1 MTDLSATPPS
11 GPVARLPVFQTVAD
25 AYRFTLQRIG
35 QVLTAAIVP
44 FGISMS
50 LVVLNVGTGGTL
62 SHFTMLLDLFAYAVF
77 AVAWHRALLVGE
89 APSLIPRL
97 GYRQLRFWLMS
108 LLIPLILVGLVAVPA
123 VVLGYLAGGEAS
135 AVGLFLLPLVLCGL
149 YVAARF
155 SFVFPA
161 SAVDERFGL
170 GASWRTTAGN
180 AWRLIGAYL
189 LASLPMLLAVVV
201 LLALSGPML
210 GFGGLL
216 GGTGEAV
223 GPATGG
229 ALGILAIVAFS
240 VVNYIFAAVFVSLLS
255 LSFRTC
261 TGWVPHSGHLPP
273 GGSAPRDDGSGDARY
288 H

>member
-11 GPVARLPVFQTVAD
+11 GPVARLLVFQTVAD

-62 SHFTMLLDLFAYAVF
+62 SNFTGLLDFFAYAVF

-108 LLIPLILVGLVAVPA
+108 LLIPLILLGVVVVPA
-123 VVLGYLAGGEAS
+123 VGLGYLAGGQAS
-135 AVGLFLLPLVLCGL
+135 AAGLFLLPVVLCGL

-180 AWRLIGAYL
+180 AWRLIA
-189 LASLPMLLAVVV
+189 A
-201 LLALSGPML
+201 
-210 GFGGLL
+210 
-216 GGTGEAV
+216 GETV

-261 TGWVPHSGHLPP
+261 TGWVPHSGQLPP
-273 GGSAPRDDGSGDARY
+273 GGSAPQDDGSGDARY